1 MLTRLNFKKVFSA
14 FALTVF
20 IFLGA
25 GVPKSFAAC
34 PYDILAL
41 CKVDGKWVNC
51 CDHYGY
57 TVNGEEKPST
67 PKRNLNLKSVKPAEN
82 NAVVAKSPAAGQKS
96 FKETPSAPNGSASI
110 YQMNGMSG
118 SVPMKITT
126 KLVNGNEMH
135 VLKLASQNLNQEMT
149 WNAKL
154 SCGSGTVINHFEILT
169 ANGPRAVFPAGNHT
183 TTSVNRNVEIKPWSL
198 NTVESQCAEA
208 LSKGNGTYNNQAVI
222 WLEPSVV
229 DIVRFDA
236 SCKYAGT
243 SNVVQYSGQVKPK
256 TKVTCTL
263 TNPPYVPE
271 T

>member
-1 MLTRLNFKKVFSA
+1 MLTQLNFKKVFSA
-14 FALTVF
+14 LALTVF
-20 IFLGA
+20 IFFGS
-25 GVPKSFAAC
+25 GVSKSFAGC

-41 CKVDGKWVNC
+41 CQVDGKWVNC

-57 TVNGEEKPST
+57 TVNGVEKPSS
-67 PKRNLNLKSVKPAEN
+67 PKRKLNLKSVKPAAN
-82 NAVVAKSPAAGQKS
+82 NAAVAKSQAGQKS
-96 FKETPSAPNGSASI
+96 FGSKASAPNGSASI

-118 SVPMKITT
+118 TVPMKITT
-126 KLVNGNEMH
+126 KLVNGNEVH
-135 VLKLASQNLNQEMT
+135 VLKLASKNLNQEMT

-154 SCGSGTVINHFEILT
+154 SCGGGTVINHFEIQT

-183 TTSVNRNVEIKPWSL
+183 TTSVNRNIGIKPWSL

-208 LSKGNGTYNNQAVI
+208 LSKGNGKYNNQAVI

-229 DIVRFDA
+229 DVVRFGA
-236 SCKYAGT
+236 SCRYSGT

>member
-1 MLTRLNFKKVFSA
+1 MLTHLNLKKVFSVL
-14 FALTVF
+14 ALTVF
-20 IFLGA
+20 VFLGA
-25 GVPKSFAAC
+25 SAAKSFAAC

-57 TVNGEEKPST
+57 TVDGVEKPST
-67 PKRNLNLKSVKPAEN
+67 PKRNLNLKSVKPAPGKS
-82 NAVVAKSPAAGQKS
+82 VVAKSPAAGQKTFGAKAS
-96 FKETPSAPNGSASI
+96 GSSGSASI
-110 YQMNGMSG
+110 YQMNSMSG
-118 SVPMKITT
+118 AVPMKITT
-126 KLVNGNEMH
+126 KLVNGNEVH
-135 VLKLASQNLNQEMT
+135 VLKLAAKNMNQEMT

-154 SCGSGTVINHFEILT
+154 NCGSGTVINHFELLT
-169 ANGPRAVFPAGNHT
+169 ANGPKAVFPVGDHT

-208 LSKGNGTYNNQAVI
+208 LTKGNGKYNNQAVI
-222 WLEPSVV
+222 WLEPSTV
-229 DIVRFDA
+229 DIVRFGA
-236 SCKYAGT
+236 SCEYSGT

>member
-1 MLTRLNFKKVFSA
+1 MLTHLNFKKVFSV

-20 IFLGA
+20 IFLSAGA
-25 GVPKSFAAC
+25 AKSFAAC

-57 TVNGEEKPST
+57 TVNGVEKPST
-67 PKRNLNLKSVKPAEN
+67 PKRNLNLKSVKPGPGKE
-82 NAVVAKSPAAGQKS
+82 VVAQSAAGKS
-96 FKETPSAPNGSASI
+96 FGAKASAPNGSASI

-126 KLVNGNEMH
+126 KLVNGNEVH
-135 VLKLASQNLNQEMT
+135 VLKLASKNMNQEMT

-154 SCGSGTVINHFEILT
+154 DCGSGTVINHFEILT
-169 ANGPRAVFPAGNHT
+169 ANGPKAVFPVGNHT
-183 TTSVNRNVEIKPWSL
+183 TTSVNRNVGIKPWSL

-208 LSKGNGTYNNQAVI
+208 LSKGNGTYNNEAVI
-222 WLEPSVV
+222 WLEPTTV
-229 DIVRFDA
+229 DVVRFGA
-236 SCKYAGT
+236 SCEYSGT

>member
-1 MLTRLNFKKVFSA
+1 MLTHLNFKKVFSVFVLA
-14 FALTVF
+14 VF
-20 IFLGA
+20 IFIGA
-25 GVPKSFAAC
+25 GAAKSFAGC

-57 TVNGEEKPST
+57 TVNGVEKSSSS
-67 PKRNLNLKSVKPAEN
+67 KKNYNLKSVKPAKN
-82 NAVVAKSPAAGQKS
+82 NGVVAKSPAGQKGFS
-96 FKETPSAPNGSASI
+96 SKTSGSNGNASI

-118 SVPMKITT
+118 TVPMKITT
-126 KLVNGNEMH
+126 KLVNGNEVH
-135 VLKLASQNLNQEMT
+135 VLKFASKNMNQEMT

-154 SCGSGTVINHFEILT
+154 QCGSGTVINHFEIQT
-169 ANGPRAVFPAGNHT
+169 ANGPKAVFPAGNHT
-183 TTSVNRNVEIKPWSL
+183 VTNVNRNIKIKPWSL
-198 NTVESQCAEA
+198 KTVETQCAAA
-208 LSKGNGTYNNQAVI
+208 LSKGNGKYNNQAVI

-229 DIVRFDA
+229 DIVRFGA
-236 SCKYAGT
+236 SCKYSGT
-243 SNVVQYSGQVKPK
+243 SNIVQYSGQVKPK

>member
-1 MLTRLNFKKVFSA
+1 MLTHHNFKKVFSV
-14 FALTVF
+14 FVLTVF
-20 IFLGA
+20 IFIGA
-25 GVPKSFAAC
+25 GAAKSFAGC

-57 TVNGEEKPST
+57 TVNGVEKSSS
-67 PKRNLNLKSVKPAEN
+67 PKKNFNLKTVKPAAN
-82 NAVVAKSPAAGQKS
+82 NGVVAKSPAGQKGFS
-96 FKETPSAPNGSASI
+96 SKTSGSNGSASI

-118 SVPMKITT
+118 TVPMKITT
-126 KLVNGNEMH
+126 KLVNGNEVH
-135 VLKLASQNLNQEMT
+135 VLKLASQNMNQEMT

-154 SCGSGTVINHFEILT
+154 SCGSGTVINHFEIQT
-169 ANGPRAVFPAGNHT
+169 ANGPKAVFPVGNHT
-183 TTSVNRNVEIKPWSL
+183 VTNVNRNVEIKPWSL
-198 NTVESQCAEA
+198 KTVETQCAQA
-208 LSKGNGTYNNQAVI
+208 LSKGNGKYNNQAVI

-229 DIVRFDA
+229 DIVRFGA
-236 SCKYAGT
+236 SCKYSGT
-243 SNVVQYSGQVKPK
+243 SNIVQYSGQVKPK